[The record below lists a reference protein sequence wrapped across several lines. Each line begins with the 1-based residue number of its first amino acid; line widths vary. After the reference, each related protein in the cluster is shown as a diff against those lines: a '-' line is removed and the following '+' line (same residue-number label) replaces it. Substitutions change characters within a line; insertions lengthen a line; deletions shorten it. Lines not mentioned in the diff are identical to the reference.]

1 MLFHF
6 QERLA
11 GLDHNMKQKGSAAER
26 ELVAM
31 FWGTGTWSSLRIA
44 GSGRMNFPSPDV
56 LAGNGSQIFAI
67 EVKRTKHARQ
77 YIDAEQIQQLKE
89 FAAKFGATPLVA
101 VKFSTKWHFCDPDE
115 MQKTTSGK
123 HVLHKEKHLHIT
135 KQFEELL
142 DSLD

>member
-1 MLFHF
+1 
-6 QERLA
+6 
-11 GLDHNMKQKGSAAER
+11 MKQKGSAAER